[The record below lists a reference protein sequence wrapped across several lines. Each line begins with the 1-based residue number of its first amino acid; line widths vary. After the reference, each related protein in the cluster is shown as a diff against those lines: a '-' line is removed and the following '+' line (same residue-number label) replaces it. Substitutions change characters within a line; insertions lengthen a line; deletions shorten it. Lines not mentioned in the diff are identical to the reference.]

1 MKIGYTKSGFWRGI
15 VVATTLAGTL
25 EILAAMLF
33 DILAGGTP
41 LGLLDGIAA
50 AAWPALD
57 IGEIAT
63 AIGGLSFHFIITLLM
78 VTAYFG
84 AAALIPQLNR
94 HPRWSGVGYG
104 LLLWIAMY
112 WIVLPHRFPTMFPIL
127 DLRAVGEQLFSHIA
141 LVGMP
146 IACVAR
152 VAARWRGPGG

>member
-15 VVATTLAGTL
+15 AIATTLAGTF

-57 IGEIAT
+57 MGEIAT
-63 AIGGLSFHFIITLLM
+63 AVGGLLIHFLITLVM

-94 HPRWSGVGYG
+94 HSRRSGVGYG

-127 DLRAVGEQLFSHIA
+127 DLREVGEQLFGHIA

-146 IACVAR
+146 IAHVAR
-152 VAARWRGPGG
+152 IAARWRGPDG